1 MLCQPLPLRDF
12 AAPKETSIEKRRK
25 RNRDAM
31 RRARE
36 TSIEKRRKRNRDAM
50 RRARVRQHSVVENLK
65 TAVSTLENELQA
77 LQTCRGLSSV
87 EANAE
92 RAIID
97 DTWASFMVC
106 KDFACE
112 SASQLADRTWETSTD
127 FTRYK
132 YVQRWAQRMKI
143 LQVLN
148 KETLV
153 VTRENIFPDDQ
164 TRFHTFYLLFRVTT
178 KDGFIIGTRSL
189 NLSELGGVDRSLVAE
204 QERNKKV
211 INALYCFIFTRTM
224 ARDPQRGGLVEV
236 GCNVKLGGRIGNGDV
251 QYAHTVLMDVLP
263 TTLREIMSPEPS
275 SSAPPVAKHEVSL
288 AESLSQRCM
297 RGLRRATIASSGPTA
312 DAGDHDTQR
321 TMDIDQCSSTSSTA
335 SRRPA
340 ARGRSLKLTLDETAT
355 LRSLNDTLR
364 RDVIAAFEAHVFV
377 HRRQVD
383 LSQWKLMKK
392 RDHLVV
398 LKQRHRPRPGLDGW
412 SSSSVLPT
420 MMCFGSIAGHLDD
433 LMFGFSS
440 RSSLDMKLQGLST
453 TGTLHDAAVLATIES
468 GTPEHPFQFLGVKWT
483 LQTLSVGAATA
494 VASSSV
500 MKKRELM
507 YLESTGMTTL
517 TTGESVGFR
526 LLHSVDFKSMTHLGA
541 GAGAVR
547 AKVSICQLFRQ
558 KTDGRSIDVFMRGYF
573 DPAGGRVSQLMAS
586 TIGADVM
593 LLAPVKALEC
603 ADIKKLTWVAKQQ
616 SRRRRLVAEML
627 RQTARSDAHAIE
639 EMRAVAQELGGLDH
653 RKSDETEI
661 MACSICRR
669 DCSGLLGRSTSACMV
684 CTKLVCSRCRVTKR
698 FNFSMGSS
706 SVSPADASSKSA
718 DSASAVSEEVSDDD
732 ASDDDIRC
740 KSLAFCVQCV
750 LSAKEQRAVDVALGE
765 LAEKGSYRAPVT
777 SLTDASSDRGELATA
792 DFTAPLPMR
801 RRATTSSAKVLS
813 MKRFCSDDPSVLMH
827 HPLAGRAKAA
837 STYAMIVEEPDVR

>member
-31 RRARE
+31 RRAR
-36 TSIEKRRKRNRDAM
+36 
-50 RRARVRQHSVVENLK
+50 VRQHSVVENLK
-65 TAVSTLENELQA
+65 TAVTTMENELQA
-77 LQTCRGLSSV
+77 LQTCRGLNSV
-87 EANAE
+87 EANDE
-92 RAIID
+92 
-97 DTWASFMVC
+97 
-106 KDFACE
+106 DFACE

-164 TRFHTFYLLFRVTT
+164 TRFHTFYLLFRVST

-251 QYAHTVLMDVLP
+251 QYAHTVLMDWEAALARRSSRCGSTPLSHSLRVLR
-263 TTLREIMSPEPS
+263 TKEIMSPEPS
-275 SSAPPVAKHEVSL
+275 SSAPPVAKHEPSF

-500 MKKRELM
+500 MNKRELM

-517 TTGESVGFR
+517 TTGEPVGYR

-661 MACSICRR
+661 MSCSICRR

-706 SVSPADASSKSA
+706 SVSPASTSNKSA
-718 DSASAVSEEVSDDD
+718 DSASAVSDEVSDDD